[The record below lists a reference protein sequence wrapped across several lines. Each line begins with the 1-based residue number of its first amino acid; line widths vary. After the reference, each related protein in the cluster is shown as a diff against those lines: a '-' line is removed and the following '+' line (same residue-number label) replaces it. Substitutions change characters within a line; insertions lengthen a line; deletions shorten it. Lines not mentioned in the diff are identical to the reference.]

1 MTHRILLM
9 AVAAILFLGSATM
22 AQEKKDSPASPSD
35 ISVDQIKKAT
45 GAKDATKPA
54 ATQEKAKPA
63 TTQEAKPAATD
74 AKKTDAAKEAPKPVM
89 EGTAVAQPDCQEKSD
104 CSSCDSC
111 KRRCRG
117 RIMGRLRGMFGR
129 RCCG

>member
-45 GAKDATKPA
+45 GAKEATKPA

-63 TTQEAKPAATD
+63 ATD
-74 AKKTDAAKEAPKPVM
+74 AKKTDTAKEAPKPVM
-89 EGTAVAQPDCQEKSD
+89 EGTAVAQPDCKEKSD
-104 CSSCDSC
+104 CNSCDSC

-117 RIMGRLRGMFGR
+117 RIMGRLRGMLGR